1 MNQVFSACLWTKTPL
16 APGDCGSQ
24 QGGTGRRAAARS
36 PQVAGAGCWQG
47 RLAPMAKP
55 EQPAEPDKTAATE
68 QAGARR
74 LPLTSAQTSISPP
87 THPPDQDLGGR
98 DSSGLG
104 IWLVER
110 WWSAPGGGSRRR
122 WGGGV
127 GEEPG
132 FEVHPGHAHN
142 RVD

>member
-36 PQVAGAGCWQG
+36 PQIAGAGCWQG
-47 RLAPMAKP
+47 RLAPTAKP

-74 LPLTSAQTSISPP
+74 RPLPSAQTSISPP
-87 THPPDQDLGGR
+87 TRPPPPPDQDLGG
-98 DSSGLG
+98 SGFVRSGYLVGGEVMECAGRWEPAALG
-104 IWLVER
+104 R
-110 WWSAPGGGSRRR
+110 RAGGGA
-122 WGGGV
+122 
-127 GEEPG
+127 G
-132 FEVHPGHAHN
+132 F
-142 RVD
+142 